1 MDNNLRMLPN
11 SIPREC
17 STYATVGLL
26 TYRSHIQPSQYKI
39 QWHKELDVQL
49 RITAAGLCKNFT
61 CFPKHDAFT
70 NCGAKLVQKN
80 DIRKFLRCFL

>member
-49 RITAAGLCKNFT
+49 RITAAGLCKNLT
-61 CFPKHDAFT
+61 CFPSMALLPIAA
-70 NCGAKLVQKN
+70 AKVL
-80 DIRKFLRCFL
+80 